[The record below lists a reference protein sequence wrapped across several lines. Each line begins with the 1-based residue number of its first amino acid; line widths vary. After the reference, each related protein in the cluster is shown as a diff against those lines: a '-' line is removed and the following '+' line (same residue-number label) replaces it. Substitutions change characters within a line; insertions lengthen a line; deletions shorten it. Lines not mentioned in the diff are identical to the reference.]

1 MNLSREISSHSFTDT
16 IIEEMNTKITKTAT
30 TTIIAVEMEAD
41 DMALITIVVMK
52 VIKVATTLAVSQTI
66 NSSYE
71 ASQIISPKQT

>member
-1 MNLSREISSHSFTDT
+1 MNLSRKVNSHSFTDT